1 MLVYVLH
8 CSLHVCSQSLCQG
21 EKPELEDAYHVSV
34 RLIIQPVTLQLLLD
48 EWIDIKSCLY

>member
-8 CSLHVCSQSLCQG
+8 CSLHVCSQTLCQR

-34 RLIIQPVTLQLLLD
+34 RLTNQPVTLQLLLD